1 VLAPDIN
8 RSQLRFSVE
17 PGVGVRFGL
26 TAIKGLGETAVEAI
40 LAARTEMGGRIPS
53 LHGLCE
59 LLDLRMVNKRVLE
72 ALVKSGACDALVDGA
87 APLGVRRAAL
97 FAAIDGACEHGA
109 RTQRARDLGQAD
121 LFGGGDDHASEP
133 MGIRLPDA
141 VPWTE
146 IEQLTYEKES
156 LGLYWTGH
164 PIDRY
169 AEDLKRFGA
178 VTTARLVPARDVDV
192 VSPAAG
198 EAPGEA
204 LGAPT
209 RVAEDVAVGG
219 IVTAVRALKTRR
231 GDRMCVV
238 TLEDAAGGV
247 EVVVFPEAF
256 KQFGHLADTGRMVV
270 IKGRFERDDESTRVL
285 ASEILPIE
293 TVREQLTQS
302 VAIHLSTPPHDRA
315 TVERLWDV
323 LVQHRGDRPVA
334 IDIELRE
341 RTRHLRVKVD
351 VNAQIRVR
359 PSVALVAD
367 VERVCGAGS
376 VELR

>member
-1 VLAPDIN
+1 VSI
-8 RSQLRFSVE
+8 
-17 PGVGVRFGL
+17 
-26 TAIKGLGETAVEAI
+26 
-40 LAARTEMGGRIPS
+40 
-53 LHGLCE
+53 
-59 LLDLRMVNKRVLE
+59 
-72 ALVKSGACDALVDGA
+72 
-87 APLGVRRAAL
+87 
-97 FAAIDGACEHGA
+97 
-109 RTQRARDLGQAD
+109 
-121 LFGGGDDHASEP
+121 
-133 MGIRLPDA
+133 
-141 VPWTE
+141 
-146 IEQLTYEKES
+146 
-156 LGLYWTGH
+156 
-164 PIDRY
+164 
-169 AEDLKRFGA
+169 EDL
-178 VTTARLVPARDVDV
+178 
-192 VSPAAG
+192 SI
-198 EAPGEA
+198 
-204 LGAPT
+204 
-209 RVAEDVAVGG
+209 GG
-219 IVTAVRALKTRR
+219 IVSGLRPLKTRK
-231 GDRMCVV
+231 GDRMCVFM
-238 TLEDAAGGV
+238 LDDAGGSL